1 MDVLQHCM
9 NIFERGRTTVVK
21 EYLLF

>member
-1 MDVLQHCM
+1 M

-21 EYLLF
+21 EYLFF